1 MPLVFIVLC
10 YCGERVGQGRVV
22 GSDEACAQ
30 VNTALGKLAE
40 QTGNREVAAQH
51 YGEALRAY
59 TTVLQRPESLGG
71 LRERSDV
78 RCRPLQ

>member
-1 MPLVFIVLC
+1 
-10 YCGERVGQGRVV
+10 
-22 GSDEACAQ
+22 
-30 VNTALGKLAE
+30 LAE

-59 TTVLQRPESLGG
+59 TLVLQRPESLGG

-78 RCRPLQ
+78 RCTSLQQGALASISGFFNSFSFGQFCLGLLR